1 MAEAVIRIESL
12 YKDYDTPAGPF
23 PVLKDVDLAILPGE
37 FVAIM
42 GPSGSGKSTF
52 MNILGCLDRPTKGRY
67 FLAGRDVAAL
77 DKDETAAL
85 RNRTIGFVF
94 QGFNLLPRM
103 NLSDNVSLPLVYS
116 AVGHDERRAR
126 AQEMLDKVGL
136 GRYAGSLPNRI
147 SGGQQQRVAIARALV
162 NRPALIL
169 ADEPTGNLDSHTSE
183 EIMGVFRA
191 LNDEGIT
198 VVLITHESDIAAHA
212 KRQVRFLD
220 GRIVHDAPTPQPLPS
235 EASHSHPLPREGGR
249 GGRLVMLGAMLQE
262 AWRAMGANRLRTLL
276 TMLGMVIGV
285 GAVVLMM
292 AIGQGAQYAVAQTI
306 SSMGSNIFVILSG
319 YTSTGGV
326 RSGGGSAPTLNVSD
340 AEAIAEL
347 DGVDTVAPVHWGSV
361 QMVSGP
367 NNWNAWVHGTAPAYF
382 DARSWPIAEGTAF
395 TDSDLRAATR
405 VAVIGRTVAQNLFGD
420 EDPVGKTFRIGQ
432 APFTV
437 LGVLSPKGQNLEGR
451 DQDDLVVMPLT
462 TAQRR
467 VFGTAFQGS
476 VRQILVK
483 ASAPEVMPA
492 LEKNMEALL
501 RQRHRLREGAD
512 NDFTLRNLTAVAES
526 AAATTRVMSL
536 LLGAIAS
543 VSLLVGGIGIM
554 NIMLVSV
561 TERTREIGIR
571 MAVGA
576 QPSDILAQFLIEALT
591 LAAIGGVVGVLLGL
605 GVAQLL
611 SAKFGWSA
619 TARTDIIVAALLV
632 SAGVGVGFGIYP
644 ARKAARL
651 DPIEALR
658 YE

>member
-1 MAEAVIRIESL
+1 
-12 YKDYDTPAGPF
+12 
-23 PVLKDVDLAILPGE
+23 
-37 FVAIM
+37 
-42 GPSGSGKSTF
+42 
-52 MNILGCLDRPTKGRY
+52 
-67 FLAGRDVAAL
+67 
-77 DKDETAAL
+77 
-85 RNRTIGFVF
+85 
-94 QGFNLLPRM
+94 
-103 NLSDNVSLPLVYS
+103 
-116 AVGHDERRAR
+116 
-126 AQEMLDKVGL
+126 
-136 GRYAGSLPNRI
+136 
-147 SGGQQQRVAIARALV
+147 
-162 NRPALIL
+162 
-169 ADEPTGNLDSHTSE
+169 
-183 EIMGVFRA
+183 
-191 LNDEGIT
+191 
-198 VVLITHESDIAAHA
+198 
-212 KRQVRFLD
+212 
-220 GRIVHDAPTPQPLPS
+220 
-235 EASHSHPLPREGGR
+235 
-249 GGRLVMLGAMLQE
+249 MLGAMLRE
-262 AWRAMGANRLRTLL
+262 AWRAMGANRLRTFL

-306 SSMGSNIFVILSG
+306 SSMGSNIFVVLSG
-319 YTSTGGV
+319 YTSVGGV
-326 RSGGGSAPTLNVSD
+326 RTGGGSAPTLNVSD

-361 QMVSGP
+361 QMVRGP
-367 NNWNAWVHGTAPAYF
+367 NNWNAWVHGTVPAYF
-382 DARSWPIAEGTAF
+382 DARSWPVAEGGAF

-405 VAVIGRTVAQNLFGD
+405 VAVLGRTVAQNLFGD

-437 LGVLSPKGQNLEGR
+437 LGILAPKGQNLDGR

-492 LEKNMEALL
+492 LERNMESLL

-571 MAVGA
+571 MAIGA
-576 QPSDILAQFLIEALT
+576 RERDILAQFLLEAVIISVIGC
-591 LAAIGGVVGVLLGL
+591 AIGLGL
-605 GVAQLL
+605 GL
-611 SAKFGWSA
+611 GG
-619 TARTDIIVAALLV
+619 ALLANQLAKMTVVV
-632 SAGVGVGFGIYP
+632 SGSSVLTAFGVAAGVGVFFGFYP
-644 ARKAARL
+644 AKKAAGL

-658 YE
+658 YQ